1 MQEDSTTHYPCLSYH
16 LSECLMAC
24 TSWICSQ
31 TTLPWAKH
39 GSKWGGQRSHACSS
53 AFALTVQQLLVAYG
67 LHAMQQS
74 HVARPHSPC
83 SMLWLMEPLTIV
95 SDSDRSA
102 RVMSADFCKNIH
114 LSEVSLILRLL
125 HSFLD
130 FNTKCTP
137 PLAAALH
144 YKSWLICT
152 WPLTSPLSAVFA
164 YGLKIQEAHAIRH
177 SNRWWDK
184 HEWCY
189 HVKNG
194 HSPWSSPWSSP

>member
-1 MQEDSTTHYPCLSYH
+1 M
-16 LSECLMAC
+16 
-24 TSWICSQ
+24 
-31 TTLPWAKH
+31 
-39 GSKWGGQRSHACSS
+39 
-53 AFALTVQQLLVAYG
+53 VAYG

-83 SMLWLMEPLTIV
+83 RMLWLMEPLIIV
-95 SDSDRSA
+95 SDSDRST
-102 RVMSADFCKNIH
+102 RVMSADFRKQNIH
-114 LSEVSLILRLL
+114 FSEVSLILRLL

-144 YKSWLICT
+144 YKSSIICT
-152 WPLTSPLSAVFA
+152 WPLTSPLSAVFV
-164 YGLKIQEAHAIRH
+164 YGSETWLQIQESHAIRH

-189 HVKNG
+189 LLKNTAWKQSIVQSMV
-194 HSPWSSPWSSP
+194 SP